1 MKKTLL
7 LVLSLAFLFC
17 LCLTACSSA
26 APEERADPD
35 AAESDRVLIKYQN
48 TLYMKYQKVT
58 TDEKYLE
65 DYAAVYQLKEAGET
79 EKELKNLVPKENLEA
94 NNLPKGTRLFYEEST
109 RLLYYVDAEECLWAC
124 CAVSMM
130 DGKVLGPTGSP
141 VGMEGYM
148 IRYRDRYYFGYGD
161 NPVRKEPKEYCEG
174 IGAEYI
180 GQTSK
185 QTYFSSDLSEDLAA
199 AHLPLG
205 TDIWYLASE
214 DCLLAEVPE
223 WGVIKLTQNK

>member
-26 APEERADPD
+26 APEESADPD
-35 AAESDRVLIKYQN
+35 AAESARVLIKYQN

-65 DYAAVYQLKEAGET
+65 DYVAVYQLKEAGET
-79 EKELKNLVPKENLEA
+79 EKELKNLVPKEN
-94 NNLPKGTRLFYEEST
+94 
-109 RLLYYVDAEECLWAC
+109 
-124 CAVSMM
+124 
-130 DGKVLGPTGSP
+130 
-141 VGMEGYM
+141 
-148 IRYRDRYYFGYGD
+148 
-161 NPVRKEPKEYCEG
+161 
-174 IGAEYI
+174 
-180 GQTSK
+180 
-185 QTYFSSDLSEDLAA
+185 LAA

-223 WGVIKLTQNK
+223 WGVIKLTEKQ